1 MKKSIR
7 FQIVS
12 AFLAYVFISV
22 LLMVLLNYGFLEKVY
37 LKEKENT
44 LKLAYREIILKYDS
58 IEDDALTKFC
68 SANNLSA
75 VIYNMNSK
83 EGSMVNSYS
92 NLRSEDADRL
102 RARLFG
108 YMSGLEPEGDEILDK
123 NEIFTILYNQDRMFQ
138 MEFVEMWGKTSDG
151 IAFILRSPME
161 SITES
166 VKISNRFYI
175 ITALLIGAISL
186 VFIGI
191 FGIRITRPITELTE
205 LSQRMANLD
214 FDAKFSGTVENE
226 IGILGRNFN
235 KMSET
240 LEKTIAELKTANNEL
255 QKDIEEKEEID
266 EMRKEFLSNV
276 SHELKTP
283 IALIQGYAEGLQDN
297 INDDPESREFY
308 CDVIID
314 EASKMNQMVK
324 KLLTL
329 NQLEFGNDQV
339 NMERFDLTTLVRGV
353 IQSSAILAQQ
363 QGTEIIFRQDTPVYV
378 WGDEFKVEE
387 VVTNYLTNA
396 IHYVKNENKIDIRFV
411 QNGNTIKVIVF
422 NTGDPIPEE
431 DIEKVWIKFYKVDK
445 ARTREYGGSGIG
457 LSIVKAIMD
466 SMHQQC
472 GVRNYTNGVA
482 FWFTLEAA
490 SCSIEEDCN
499 LL

>member
-12 AFLAYVFISV
+12 VFLAFVFISV

-123 NEIFTILYNQDRMFQ
+123 NEVFTILYNQDRMFQ

-175 ITALLIGAISL
+175 ITALLIGAISV

-205 LSQRMANLD
+205 LSQRMANLE
-214 FDAKFSGTVENE
+214 FDAKFSGKEENE

-411 QNGNTIKVIVF
+411 QNGNAIKMIVF

-482 FWFTLEAA
+482 FWFTLE
-490 SCSIEEDCN
+490 SGGSSIEEDCN